1 MPDNRK
7 LIYWL
12 AFMDGIALLALAGV
26 AVPVKYMLDMP
37 IGVKILGP
45 IHGTLFLSLMIA
57 SISGVARGLLKP
69 GLAALLFFAALIP
82 LGAFYADYRLK
93 QAYPELGH

>member
-1 MPDNRK
+1 VPDYPK

-12 AFMDGIALLALAGV
+12 AFVDGIALLALVGV
-26 AVPVKYMLDMP
+26 AVPVTYMLDIP

-57 SISGVARGLLKP
+57 SISGVTRGLLKP
-69 GLAALLFFAALIP
+69 GLAALLFIGALIP

-93 QAYPELGH
+93 QAYPGRGL

>member
-1 MPDNRK
+1 MPDHRK

-12 AFMDGIALLALAGV
+12 AFADGIALLLLAGV
-26 AVPVKYMLDMP
+26 AVPVKYLLDMP

-45 IHGTLFLSLMIA
+45 LHGTLFLSLMFA
-57 SISGVARGLLKP
+57 SSSGVSRGLLKP
-69 GLAALLFFAALIP
+69 GLAALLFIGALIP

-93 QAYPELGH
+93 QAYPELGD